1 MLASYAVVLRR
12 SAVITAPAAAVMIV
26 LSAILGGGKALTGAV
41 LGAGLVAIFFGISAL
56 VVTYVGRVKPDAAMA
71 AAVAAYAVKVLVLLF
86 IVARYSGTTAF
97 NGKVFGLTAIG
108 CILVWSG
115 AQAVISMRLKVPY
128 VEPDGKR

>member
-12 SAVITAPAAAVMIV
+12 SALVTAPAALVMIM
-26 LSAILGGGKALTGAV
+26 LSAIIAGGKGLIGGV
-41 LGAGLVAIFFGISAL
+41 LGAGVVAAFYGISAL
-56 VVTYVGRVKPDAAMA
+56 VVTWVGRTRPNAVTA
-71 AAVAAYAVKVLVLLF
+71 AAFAAYLVKIVVLLVL
-86 IVARYSGTTAF
+86 VARYSGTTAF
-97 NGKVFGLTAIG
+97 NGKAFGLTAIG